1 MSQKPSEFETTTGA
15 KPHSRPTLEQIKQS
29 FLQSGNAGA
38 VLRDRSILVEEQV
51 REAFIA
57 HLSAATTGGIAVL
70 AVGGFGRAELFPF
83 SDVDLCLLV
92 DNEKLA
98 ESLKPDISS
107 FLQSLWDAGLR
118 VSQSVR
124 TIVECCELHDHNV
137 ELNVS
142 LIDQRYLTGDLNLH
156 ARLEPKLAKF
166 MEGQR
171 ANLCRHL
178 CRLARGRHSQYN
190 DTIYHL
196 EPNIKEAPG
205 GLRDLHLLDWFRKL
219 QAPGMANLPWMETI
233 EAARETVSQIRC
245 YLHYRANRDNNI
257 LSFDAQEELIE
268 QPYSAFRSP
277 EEWMREYYRRVRVI
291 HGAASRAMDGVEA
304 KSSFLLTGF
313 REWRS
318 RLSNSDFTVAK
329 DRVFFKAAN
338 HMQSDPEVVLR
349 LFQFVARH
357 GIRLSLEVE
366 RQIADASQHLR
377 EYFSVSRP
385 LWPLI
390 REMLNLPHAALA
402 LRSMCDTGV
411 MRMVFPE
418 WESIEACVIRDFY
431 HRYTVDEHTI
441 VTIENLQNL
450 ARSAEPGH
458 RRFATL
464 LSEVEELSVLRLALI
479 FHDVGKGSENESHS
493 VESARLA
500 MEAMQRIQVPEKH
513 RRMVEFL
520 ILQHLT
526 LSAAMTSRD
535 LDDPAT
541 ARLLADKVGT
551 IEALRYLTLLTYA
564 DVAGVNPTALS
575 PWRLEQLWR
584 VYLTARHELTRELQ
598 TDRISLPGDLS
609 DQKAAFLKGLPVR
622 YLRTHTEDEIQMHLD
637 LEERRKQAEVALD
650 IRKVDGGYSL
660 TILAKDRLYLFASVA
675 GALASFG
682 LNILKAEAFANQQ
695 GTILDT
701 FVFSDPNRTIELNPS
716 EVERLQVT
724 LERVLL
730 GRVLVKDLLKYR
742 PKPTLPSKR
751 SSIVP
756 KVAFD
761 NTASE
766 TATLLEITAE
776 DRPGLLYDVAAALS
790 SEGCNIDLV
799 LVDTEAHKAMDVFY
813 ISSGGKKLS
822 EETKNRLHAAL
833 LKTLSPAPA

>member
-1 MSQKPSEFETTTGA
+1 
-15 KPHSRPTLEQIKQS
+15 
-29 FLQSGNAGA
+29 
-38 VLRDRSILVEEQV
+38 
-51 REAFIA
+51 
-57 HLSAATTGGIAVL
+57 
-70 AVGGFGRAELFPF
+70 
-83 SDVDLCLLV
+83 
-92 DNEKLA
+92 
-98 ESLKPDISS
+98 
-107 FLQSLWDAGLR
+107 
-118 VSQSVR
+118 
-124 TIVECCELHDHNV
+124 
-137 ELNVS
+137 
-142 LIDQRYLTGDLNLH
+142 
-156 ARLEPKLAKF
+156 
-166 MEGQR
+166 
-171 ANLCRHL
+171 
-178 CRLARGRHSQYN
+178 
-190 DTIYHL
+190 
-196 EPNIKEAPG
+196 
-205 GLRDLHLLDWFRKL
+205 
-219 QAPGMANLPWMETI
+219 
-233 EAARETVSQIRC
+233 
-245 YLHYRANRDNNI
+245 
-257 LSFDAQEELIE
+257 
-268 QPYSAFRSP
+268 
-277 EEWMREYYRRVRVI
+277 
-291 HGAASRAMDGVEA
+291 
-304 KSSFLLTGF
+304 
-313 REWRS
+313 
-318 RLSNSDFTVAK
+318 
-329 DRVFFKAAN
+329 
-338 HMQSDPEVVLR
+338 
-349 LFQFVARH
+349 
-357 GIRLSLEVE
+357 
-366 RQIADASQHLR
+366 
-377 EYFSVSRP
+377 
-385 LWPLI
+385 
-390 REMLNLPHAALA
+390 
-402 LRSMCDTGV
+402 
-411 MRMVFPE
+411 
-418 WESIEACVIRDFY
+418 
-431 HRYTVDEHTI
+431 
-441 VTIENLQNL
+441 
-450 ARSAEPGH
+450 
-458 RRFATL
+458 
-464 LSEVEELSVLRLALI
+464 
-479 FHDVGKGSENESHS
+479 
-493 VESARLA
+493 
-500 MEAMQRIQVPEKH
+500 
-513 RRMVEFL
+513 VEFL

-584 VYLTARHELTRELQ
+584 VYLTAHHELTRELQ